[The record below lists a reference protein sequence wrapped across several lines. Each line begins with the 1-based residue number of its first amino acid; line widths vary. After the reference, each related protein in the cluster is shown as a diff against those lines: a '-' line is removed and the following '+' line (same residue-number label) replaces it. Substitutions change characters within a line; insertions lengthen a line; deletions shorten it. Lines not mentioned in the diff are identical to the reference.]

1 VAHFSLQDVPSHNAT
16 TVPQFSVKARARPT
30 VAFQRDHMLLSTIRN
45 ETAALELTGRAP
57 WAVTVTFV
65 PDGAAAGEPPRRL
78 SLNVSA
84 AAAAVLH
91 DVRPGR
97 YELVS
102 VRDSFCTG
110 QVLEP
115 SRLVAKLAPLP
126 TVSWDLAGAPSAVCL
141 GAAPA
146 AIPLTF
152 TGRGPWHLTYTDTVR
167 ALPPAL
173 QAGGHT
179 V

>member
-1 VAHFSLQDVPSHNAT
+1 MYFSTQDVPSDNAT

-65 PDGAAAGEPPRRL
+65 PDAAADEPPSRL
-78 SLNVSA
+78 SLNVSSA
-84 AAAAVLH
+84 AAALLH

-102 VRDSFCTG
+102 VHDSFCTG

-115 SRLVAKLAPLP
+115 SRLVANLAPLP
-126 TVSWDLAGAPSAVCL
+126 TVSWDLSGAPSAVCL
-141 GAAPA
+141 GATPA
-146 AIPLTF
+146 AIPLTL

-167 ALPPAL
+167 TPTF
-173 QAGGHT
+173 QAENFY
-179 V
+179 